1 MLEIISGNLCSL
13 LAMITDAIGST
24 RKTARGVLTMQTISQ
39 IFFIAGSIALK
50 GYSAAVQNVMSVI
63 RNLTAIRGLRLPWL
77 EWALIAGGVVLGI
90 AFNNLGVVGLLPVIA
105 NLEYSLGVF
114 RFKDNE
120 RALKASFLINVI
132 LFTVFNGFIYNFV
145 GVCANTVVAAT
156 TAISLWQSRPRR
168 G

>member
-1 MLEIISGNLCSL
+1 MNYDTKRL
-13 LAMITDAIGST
+13 LSRIGAIGM
-24 RKTARGVLTMQTISQ
+24 AC
-39 IFFIAGSIALK
+39 
-50 GYSAAVQNVMSVI
+50 
-63 RNLTAIRGLRLPWL
+63 
-77 EWALIAGGVVLGI
+77 LIAGGVVLGI